1 MPNLSKSSFNRI
13 THKEIRWRPYRIQK
27 RHALQRGDHQ
37 RRLNYCNWLVNRHH
51 RFTVDII
58 IGDEACFHMNGQ
70 VNIWNT
76 RKYGQDRNA
85 AHDFVHDISN
95 DMRKVNVWVGLAGDN
110 TILGPI
116 FLDGNITGQVYLD
129 MINQQVVPQLHQRY
143 GRQRNGAIR
152 RKWRFQDGAP
162 AHRIVIVR
170 DRLQELFPNRVVGL
184 GHQLEWPLRSPD
196 LTPLDFFL
204 WGYLKQKV
212 YRTDPANLADLQNR
226 ITREVQALRR
236 TRMGR
241 RAVQGMVRRA
251 RRCIELDG
259 GQVEG
264 RAGLPWH
271 SENILNEV
279 CGAAG
284 SCGDNEWWFVMIFQM
299 LEWLSVDSDVHN
311 IHSLVSIITL
321 ILCAKIRFL
330 FNFIVPKR
338 LLI

>member
-13 THKEIRWRPYRIQK
+13 THKELRWRPYRIQK

-37 RRLNYCNWLVNRHH
+37 LRLNYCNWLVNRHH

-152 RKWRFQDGAP
+152 RKWWFQDGAP
-162 AHRIVIVR
+162 AHRSVIA
-170 DRLQELFPNRVVGL
+170 
-184 GHQLEWPLRSPD
+184 RS
-196 LTPLDFFL
+196 DFRNYFQIML
-204 WGYLKQKV
+204 
-212 YRTDPANLADLQNR
+212 LA
-226 ITREVQALRR
+226 
-236 TRMGR
+236 
-241 RAVQGMVRRA
+241 
-251 RRCIELDG
+251 
-259 GQVEG
+259 
-264 RAGLPWH
+264 
-271 SENILNEV
+271 
-279 CGAAG
+279 
-284 SCGDNEWWFVMIFQM
+284 
-299 LEWLSVDSDVHN
+299 
-311 IHSLVSIITL
+311 
-321 ILCAKIRFL
+321 
-330 FNFIVPKR
+330 
-338 LLI
+338 